1 MFYFAIKLLI
11 NEKENRAI
19 LTMNNKDIDE
29 FVIINNDLHSSINVK
44 TGEKKEDLF
53 LRILYQKCN
62 WHKNAFQKSIRSNPT
77 VSMNGSQVHVHLSHS
92 VKALKIMD
100 AKGDMIKPHLYIPFF
115 NC

>member
-62 WHKNAFQKSIRSNPT
+62 WHKNAFQKSIKNYGCERRYDKSLIFISLSLT
-77 VSMNGSQVHVHLSHS
+77 VEHLPSIS
-92 VKALKIMD
+92 
-100 AKGDMIKPHLYIPFF
+100 
-115 NC
+115 